1 MTPDDHDVVVIGG
14 GPAGLA
20 AGTWAA
26 RYRRRVLVLDSGEQR
41 NRWVDRSHGYLGS
54 DTVQPLELLE
64 RARTDLEAY
73 PEATVRQGVRAV
85 SARRVDDRFVV
96 GLDDGGQVAGLRLVL
111 ATGVEDAFPEVDRF
125 FEHYGADV
133 FHCSAC
139 DGYQAQGRDVVA
151 IGWSEHIAG
160 FALGLLDWASS
171 LVVLTDGRRFEGDD
185 RHLAVLERHGVPV
198 IEDDAVCFEGSR
210 GELRSVLLR
219 SGRELACQLAFFS
232 IAHLQRNDLAR
243 QLGCEVTEEGSVVV
257 DHENLT
263 TVDGVYAA
271 GDLTP
276 GMQLVQ
282 VAASKGAV
290 AGVSAAQSIRGE
302 PGASRSAAPAP
313 DPEVE
318 LP

>member
-1 MTPDDHDVVVIGG
+1 MRADDHDVVVVGG

-20 AGTWAA
+20 AATWSA

-54 DTVQPLELLE
+54 DELRPLDLLE
-64 RARTDLEAY
+64 RARADLDAY
-73 PEATVRQGVRAV
+73 PEAAVRQGVRAV
-85 SARRVDDRFVV
+85 SAKRVDDRFVV
-96 GLDDGGQVAGLRLVL
+96 GLDDGTEVGGLRLVL

-139 DGYQAQGRDVVA
+139 DGYEAQGRDVVA

-160 FALGLLDWASS
+160 FALGLLDWARS

-185 RHLAVLERHGVPV
+185 RHRDVLQRHGVALV
-198 IEDDAVCFEGSR
+198 EDDAVCFEGTR
-210 GELRSVLLR
+210 GDLRAVLLR

-232 IAHLQRNDLAR
+232 IAHLQRNELAR
-243 QLGCEVTEEGSVVV
+243 QLGCEVTDEGCVVV
-257 DHENLT
+257 DGENRT
-263 TVDGVYAA
+263 SVEGVYAA

-282 VAASKGAV
+282 VAAAKGAV
-290 AGVSAAQSIRGE
+290 AGVSAAQSIRG
-302 PGASRSAAPAP
+302 GAGAPRSAAPAP